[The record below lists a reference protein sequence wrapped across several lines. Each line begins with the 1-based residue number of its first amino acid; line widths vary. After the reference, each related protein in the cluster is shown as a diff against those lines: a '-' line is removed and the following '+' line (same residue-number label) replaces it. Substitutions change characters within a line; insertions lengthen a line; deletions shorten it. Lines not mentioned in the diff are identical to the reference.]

1 MVNPKTEVTKTAY
14 AEFKA
19 LLSLKSDAEIR
30 LNEISAAIKKVEL
43 HIKMRN
49 EHIAELHDLQQE
61 EVKMGKI
68 WTQAN
73 DAILQ
78 HQPQSYQEAALKVL
92 HLTNGLNVEDE
103 NERAILAIKDCALV
117 LYQLETA
124 GEEPFDV

>member
-61 EVKMGKI
+61 
-68 WTQAN
+68 
-73 DAILQ
+73 
-78 HQPQSYQEAALKVL
+78 PQSYQEAALKVL

-124 GEEPFDV
+124 GEGPFDV